1 MRLYRIPIYLFT
13 SCHIRPVVG
22 WTEWIGALRPAITLM
37 AFVPRCLPTRLDY
50 CNSVLWASPI
60 KLLQRLQSVQHA
72 VSSARRRE
80 HISLILRELHRL
92 HICTKIALL
101 MYTSC
106 LTAWHRRTWLM
117 TIILLLTSVAVADT
131 LVLYTVTL
139 RRQVV

>member
-1 MRLYRIPIYLFT
+1 
-13 SCHIRPVVG
+13 
-22 WTEWIGALRPAITLM
+22 M

-92 HICTKIALL
+92 HICARHVKYKDSSVDVHKLL
-101 MYTSC
+101 NS
-106 LTAWHRRTWLM
+106 LTPSYVVDDYHL
-117 TIILLLTSVAVADT
+117 VAYVG
-131 LVLYTVTL
+131 
-139 RRQVV
+139 RCR